1 MAMLPS
7 KKTPNFLQFP
17 AILSILLLIFQFLP
31 NPAYAQFAGGD
42 GNASDPWQVET
53 IDELQLIADDTTY
66 LDKHFI
72 QTVDIDASDTEN
84 WNEGEGFELIKKR
97 WKPTADQRV
106 PVFSQSLPDSGDP
119 IPEIYQTRIDRGT
132 EEVDRTNNAPDYHRN
147 YIYVEALGY
156 ALGSVNY
163 QRRLP
168 WYNIA
173 AGGGIGI
180 VPGQSTPMNAL
191 DRLNAISLFV
201 LKQYKLTNHF
211 WYGFGLGG
219 TYDYV
224 GYTDYDNFYD
234 PFYVTMALNRYSVS
248 REYRGYIGAG
258 LYYVRWEENWRIL
271 PAIRI
276 GISF

>member
-1 MAMLPS
+1 
-7 KKTPNFLQFP
+7 
-17 AILSILLLIFQFLP
+17 
-31 NPAYAQFAGGD
+31 
-42 GNASDPWQVET
+42 
-53 IDELQLIADDTTY
+53 
-66 LDKHFI
+66 
-72 QTVDIDASDTEN
+72 
-84 WNEGEGFELIKKR
+84 
-97 WKPTADQRV
+97 
-106 PVFSQSLPDSGDP
+106 
-119 IPEIYQTRIDRGT
+119 
-132 EEVDRTNNAPDYHRN
+132 
-147 YIYVEALGY
+147 
-156 ALGSVNY
+156 
-163 QRRLP
+163 
-168 WYNIA
+168 
-173 AGGGIGI
+173 
-180 VPGQSTPMNAL
+180 MNAL